1 MLHRGVLQLSRIWIF
16 PDLRNPSG
24 LSFRACPWISAGLFR
39 VPLVFFAKIKR
50 PGRTPG
56 LGEGLLF
63 FLGCY
68 SAERTT
74 LMDSG
79 GSVPSDSRSM

>member
-1 MLHRGVLQLSRIWIF
+1 MILLCRTMLVKWELVSGHAPPRSLAIRL
-16 PDLRNPSG
+16 DLKNPS
-24 LSFRACPWISAGLFR
+24 GLFR

-56 LGEGLLF
+56 LGSGLLF